1 MSRRVV
7 VIDYGM
13 GNLLSVQ
20 RGLEACG
27 AEVEISADAEVVAR
41 ADRLVLPG
49 VGAFESGMHEL
60 KVRGLVNAIGE
71 FVARER
77 PLLGICLGMQMLLS
91 ESEEF
96 GQHKGL
102 NLIPGRVVKIPDYDN
117 SGAIVR
123 KIPHIG
129 WSAIKYPEGRTD
141 WSGSLLQNTKDVEF
155 FYFVHSF
162 MAVSENSENILAQ
175 CDYSGLRINAV
186 VCRDNVI
193 GSQFHPEKSGNSGLK
208 VLQTFLEL

>member
-7 VIDYGM
+7 IINYGM

-27 AEVEISADAEVVAR
+27 AGVEISDDPEIITN

-60 KVRGLVNAIGE
+60 KTRGLVDAINE

-91 ESEEF
+91 ESDEF
-96 GQHKGL
+96 GQHAGL
-102 NLIPGRVVKIPDYDN
+102 NLIPGRVVKIPDCD
-117 SGAIVR
+117 SEGAMVR

-129 WSAIKYPEGRTD
+129 WSALRYPESSSD
-141 WSGSLLQNTKDVEF
+141 WSGSLLENTKEGEF
-155 FYFVHSF
+155 FYFVHSY
-162 MAVSENSENILAQ
+162 MARPENPEHVLAE
-175 CDYSGLRINAV
+175 CEYSGVRISAIV
-186 VCRDNVI
+186 SRENVI
-193 GSQFHPEKSGNSGLK
+193 GSQLHPEKSGNSGLK